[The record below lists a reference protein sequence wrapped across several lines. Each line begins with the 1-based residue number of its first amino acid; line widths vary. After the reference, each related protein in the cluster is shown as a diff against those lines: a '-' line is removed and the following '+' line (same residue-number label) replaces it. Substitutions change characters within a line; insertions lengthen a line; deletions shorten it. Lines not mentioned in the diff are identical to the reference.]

1 MLLGACENIQDSLS
15 KEDLAPYK
23 MPAHRLWMKSGASG
37 RAVNLDHTAIND
49 DKDTDI
55 QRPHVNADKDG
66 LEPQPEQLPQI
77 HFHQPRFQICH
88 N

>member
-1 MLLGACENIQDSLS
+1 
-15 KEDLAPYK
+15 
-23 MPAHRLWMKSGASG
+23 MPAHRLWMNSGASG

-55 QRPHVNADKDG
+55 QRPHGNADKEG
-66 LEPQPEQLPQI
+66 LEPQPEQRPQI
-77 HFHQPRFQICH
+77 HFHQPWFQIGH